1 MIVTPFDRFDERW
14 NGYGTGSTIVTSC
27 RLHNQKNDAL
37 YRSQV
42 VTVPTEIVFNFGSFG
57 VVYHKNCDKV
67 RLGMDAK
74 LTTVHKISPVSERH
88 FRSVVIVVI
97 SIKL

>member
-57 VVYHKNCDKV
+57 VVYRKNCDRV
-67 RLGMDAK
+67 RLGCNAN
-74 LTTVHKISPVSERH
+74 LSTVQKVSSLSEH
-88 FRSVVIVVI
+88 LSVGSSNRRRFCV
-97 SIKL
+97 

>member
-1 MIVTPFDRFDERW
+1 MIEVPFDRFDERW

-42 VTVPTEIVFNFGSFG
+42 VTVPTGIVFIFGLFG
-57 VVYHKNCDKV
+57 VVYRKKLNSF
-67 RLGMDAK
+67 RLCLNAN
-74 LTTVHKISPVSERH
+74 LSTVHK
-88 FRSVVIVVI
+88 
-97 SIKL
+97 L